1 MPTAFSIDFPRI
13 VAVEL
18 AGSARKPRVKRVVV
32 GDLADARNEDGTPVA
47 DKQGHLNA
55 QVAKFVKDNKLA
67 GGKHYLLV
75 GPDAMRYR
83 ELRLAFSDK
92 RQISRV
98 LPYQVEGLIPNIPI
112 DEMSLGHVILI
123 QEPASTLLLVH
134 AAEKEYI
141 RQRIAALEVAGCSI
155 ESADSHLSGTINL
168 GLLHPEL
175 GPAQPPALW
184 IDFAGTTA
192 AVFVVDKGKVQTA
205 RVFVS
210 PYLAGAS
217 GQTATA
223 TASRDE
229 AEQHRLEAEARARQV
244 AAAMGELPTADSS
257 TLPKAES
264 VNMGAEQ
271 VADRIRHMSRDELD
285 KFIHRVTIE
294 SRRTMAISRFDAE
307 PARLVVSGLGHEGAL
322 ITQRLGDSL
331 GMEQS
336 AAINLMDSVKRDA
349 KRGEDSAR
357 LPDLGELTYLTG
369 VALKGLGRDETHI
382 DFRYGDLAAGT
393 LMDYAR
399 TPLAFTA
406 TLALLFAGIL
416 FLVSFT
422 HVRRYEA
429 DIAALRD
436 HERGPRYYF
445 EKVAFRDVDPGKLDS
460 KEEQAQA
467 KYADFPDNP
476 AAEIESAYN
485 KLLAHQKRKQG
496 AVTDNF
502 ERPTPA
508 DQVLL
513 AAMRAISD
521 AKPSYDF
528 AVTQIVIANNNL
540 IMNCFTSLSETAEE
554 RQKAGVRD
562 VEFDRLLASLRRMVA
577 TNPKLFIREGEGGGV
592 DSNGGRPQEGPEGRK
607 VDQIKFT
614 IPLVKPVPP
623 KKPTPSGAAAKG
635 APKQ

>member
-1 MPTAFSIDFPRI
+1 
-13 VAVEL
+13 
-18 AGSARKPRVKRVVV
+18 
-32 GDLADARNEDGTPVA
+32 
-47 DKQGHLNA
+47 
-55 QVAKFVKDNKLA
+55 
-67 GGKHYLLV
+67 
-75 GPDAMRYR
+75 
-83 ELRLAFSDK
+83 
-92 RQISRV
+92 
-98 LPYQVEGLIPNIPI
+98 
-112 DEMSLGHVILI
+112 
-123 QEPASTLLLVH
+123 
-134 AAEKEYI
+134 
-141 RQRIAALEVAGCSI
+141 
-155 ESADSHLSGTINL
+155 
-168 GLLHPEL
+168 
-175 GPAQPPALW
+175 
-184 IDFAGTTA
+184 
-192 AVFVVDKGKVQTA
+192 
-205 RVFVS
+205 VFVS

-445 EKVAFRDVDPGKLDS
+445 EKVAFGKVDPS
-460 KEEQAQA
+460 KFESKQEQAEG
-467 KYADFPDNP
+467 KYAEFPDSP

-496 AVTDNF
+496 NVSDNF
-502 ERPTPA
+502 QRPTPA

-513 AAMRAISD
+513 ALMRAINE

-528 AVTQIVIANNNL
+528 AVTRIDIRNNAL
-540 IMNCFTSLSETAEE
+540 ILRCFTSQSETPEE

-562 VEFDRLLASLRRMVA
+562 VESDRLLSSLRKMVSSQ
-577 TNPKLFIREGEGGGV
+577 PKMFVGEADGGGV
-592 DSNGGRPQEGPEGRK
+592 KADLGGRAQDGPDGRK
-607 VDQIKFT
+607 ADEWTYT
-614 IPLVKPVPP
+614 IPVVKPEPP
-623 KKPTPSGAAAKG
+623 KRPVTPSAVGKG
-635 APKQ
+635 APKS